1 MSALAQHLPI
11 QDLLIPPSA
20 YLQDRK
26 VTPHITIPTSGP
38 RAYGAKHPL
47 PWNIDGGTRLP
58 RVLRETT
65 SFLLLPSNVQTE
77 GLFRVPPNVRM
88 KEVLREAYD
97 RGQNYIIWREGDTM
111 LPLPQSLLTPDLPK
125 ILNDLDPADTY
136 GVHLAAGVCKMW
148 YSELRQPLIPSTAYR
163 HLREIMAPVDG
174 ELSVDALYELI
185 SPDAEWSC
193 LPEISRQILIRHLL
207 PMLSEIE
214 THSESNKMS
223 ADNLATC
230 FAPSLLRGEDPI
242 EDARVGIVVRKI
254 LSAAITQW
262 NQGLRERCGLSI
274 DAFLVDLR
282 PPRRPEEYEDP
293 FHIDDLETEPHSPSL
308 MNEQMSGIVLK
319 DNDIDDEMSP
329 PPLPPRNSTQLSV
342 DTAITYSSSGSSFTP
357 DLPPRRAGS
366 ELSSLHTDI
375 STRRKPIS
383 TDISAPASIA
393 GREVFESP
401 VSAATPI
408 SSVVEQ
414 FSGPA
419 ATKRKPV
426 TAHALV
432 DSSSS

>member
-26 VTPHITIPTSGP
+26 VTPHIATATSGS

-111 LPLPQSLLTPDLPK
+111 LPLPQSLLTPDLTK
-125 ILNDLDPADTY
+125 VLNDLEPADTY
-136 GVHLAAGVCKMW
+136 GVHLAAGICKMW

-163 HLREIMAPVDG
+163 HLREIMGPTDTHLNVDM
-174 ELSVDALYELI
+174 LYELV
-185 SPDAEWSC
+185 SPSAEWSC
-193 LPEISRQILIRHLL
+193 LPEMSRQILIRHLL

-214 THSESNKMS
+214 SHSESNKMS

-242 EDARVGIVVRKI
+242 EDAQVGIIVRRI

-262 NQGLRERCGLSI
+262 NQGLRERCGVSI
-274 DAFLVDLR
+274 DGFLVDLR

-308 MNEQMSGIVLK
+308 MNEQMSGIALK
-319 DNDIDDEMSP
+319 DNDIEDEMP
-329 PPLPPRNSTQLSV
+329 PPALPLRSSTRLSV
-342 DTAITYSSSGSSFTP
+342 DTIITHTSSDSSFVP
-357 DLPPRRAGS
+357 DLPPRRAES
-366 ELSSLHTDI
+366 DLFSSHTDM
-375 STRRKPIS
+375 STRRKPVS
-383 TDISAPASIA
+383 LESSAPPSIT
-393 GREVFESP
+393 GHEVFESP

-426 TAHALV
+426 MVQSLAG
-432 DSSSS
+432 SSSS